1 MSDPKIKGDNTSV
14 HSHPN
19 SHIQSEKDIKAA
31 ETTHHEH
38 APSTNTSS
46 TPNENDNVQ
55 IDYTP
60 EDRDARLA
68 ARATLQNALHGI
80 PKAQLIKESDEFCD
94 AHGLEEHKDTFRKG
108 ALLAQR
114 PGEWAAIDELNA
126 EEKAAIGFEHR
137 HKWMSK
143 DLWWVV
149 GACAMGAAVQG
160 WDQTGSN
167 GANLGF
173 PQEFGINRGLDEPG
187 GAHDQWILGLVNA
200 IPYLSAPIIGCYS
213 SDPLNNLF
221 GRRGAIFI
229 AAIILIATPLAM
241 AFTHTW
247 QELLIVRIF
256 FGIGI
261 GLKDQPFQS
270 SLPLRPS
277 YNGLVLP
284 RIAPLVYE
292 KGRMPEAFKSM
303 KKLRKHD
310 VQAARDLFYAWVQWE
325 AENGCYSSDP
335 LNNLFGRRGAI
346 FIAAIILIATPLAMA
361 FTHTWQELLIV
372 RIFFGIG
379 IGLKGSTI
387 PIFSAE
393 VAPTVVR
400 GALVMMWQLW
410 TTVGIFIGFAANAI
424 VRNSGDI
431 TWRLQIGSSFI
442 PAVPLAIMVWFC
454 PESPRW
460 YMRKGRMPE
469 AFKSMKKLRKH
480 DVQAARDLFYAWV
493 QWEAE
498 KKVIGDRSMFRRF
511 ADLFTV
517 PRIRRA
523 TLAASVLH
531 AGQDLCGINTIAF
544 YSSTIF
550 VDGGASNVDALYA
563 SLGFGAL
570 NFVFTWPAVFTID
583 TFGRRT
589 LNLFFFPLMAVS
601 LLAAGMAFYIE
612 EQRIRTGIVALFI
625 YIYTIFYSI
634 GEGPIIFTYSAEVF
648 PLAHRELGQAFPVS
662 INYFVNFLLSLW
674 FPFQLKQFGGPGT
687 FGFYTETKQLSLEEL
702 DQVFS
707 VPTSVYINYQ
717 FTKWLPWAFKRYVLF
732 NRKEKLEPL
741 FHEDKDIKA

>member
-1 MSDPKIKGDNTSV
+1 MSEARIRNPGAADS
-14 HSHPN
+14 HSH
-19 SHIQSEKDIKAA
+19 SGIREKDHKV

-38 APSTNTSS
+38 APST
-46 TPNENDNVQ
+46 TPSDTQVAF
-55 IDYTP
+55 TP
-60 EDRDARLA
+60 EDREQRLA
-68 ARATLQNALHGI
+68 ARATLQNALHGV
-80 PKAQLIKESDEFCD
+80 PKEQLLQESDEFCD
-94 AHGLEEHKDTFRKG
+94 NNGLTEYKETFRKG

-114 PGEWAAIDELNA
+114 PKDWDFIEELNA
-126 EEKAAIGFEHR
+126 EEKAAVKYEHE
-137 HKWMSK
+137 HKWRMSR
-143 DLWWVV
+143 DLLWVV

-173 PQEFGINRGLDEPG
+173 PQEFGINKGLDEPG

-200 IPYLSAPIIGCYS
+200 IPYLSAPLIGCYS
-213 SDPLNNLF
+213 SDPINNLV

-229 AAIILIATPLAM
+229 AAIILIVTPICM
-241 AFTHTW
+241 
-247 QELLIVRIF
+247 
-256 FGIGI
+256 GI
-261 GLKDQPFQS
+261 
-270 SLPLRPS
+270 
-277 YNGLVLP
+277 
-284 RIAPLVYE
+284 
-292 KGRMPEAFKSM
+292 
-303 KKLRKHD
+303 
-310 VQAARDLFYAWVQWE
+310 
-325 AENGCYSSDP
+325 
-335 LNNLFGRRGAI
+335 
-346 FIAAIILIATPLAMA
+346 
-361 FTHTWQELLIV
+361 THTWQELLIV

-393 VAPTVVR
+393 VAPTVIR
-400 GALVMMWQLW
+400 GALTMGWQLW
-410 TTVGIFIGFAANAI
+410 TTVGIFIGFAANA
-424 VRNSGDI
+424 VLKDCGNI

-442 PAVPLAIMVWFC
+442 PAVPLALLVWFC

-460 YMRKGRMPE
+460 YMKKGRMPE
-469 AFKSMKKLRKH
+469 AYRSMRKLRKH
-480 DVQAARDLFYAWV
+480 DVMAARDLFYAWV

-498 KKVIGDRSMFRRF
+498 KKVIGDRSMFRRLK
-511 ADLFTV
+511 DLFTV

-570 NFVFTWPAVFTID
+570 NFVFTWPAIFTID

-612 EQRIRTGIVALFI
+612 EQRIRTGIVAMFI

-687 FGFYTETKQLSLEEL
+687 FGFYTGTNMLAFSLAFLFMRETKQLTLEEL

-707 VPTSVYINYQ
+707 VPTGVYVNYQ
-717 FTKWLPWAFKRYVLF
+717 FTKWIPWAFKRYILF
-732 NRKEKLEPL
+732 KRNVTLEPL
-741 FHEDKDIKA
+741 FYEDKDIKA

>member
-1 MSDPKIKGDNTSV
+1 MADPVDKRKLDDT
-14 HSHPN
+14 
-19 SHIQSEKDIKAA
+19 EKTGGARKDSAHNIEHGKPGSA
-31 ETTHHEH
+31 THHEH
-38 APSTNTSS
+38 ASFGNS
-46 TPNENDNVQ
+46 
-55 IDYTP
+55 TP
-60 EDRDARLA
+60 EDRDEQVA

-80 PKAQLIKESDEFCD
+80 PKGQLLSEVDEFCNV
-94 AHGLEEHKDTFRKG
+94 HGLQDQQETFRKG

-114 PGEWAAIDELNA
+114 PGEWDDIEELTDADKAAIDY
-126 EEKAAIGFEHR
+126 EHK
-137 HKWMSK
+137 HKWSMSK
-143 DLWWVV
+143 DLLWVV
-149 GACAMGAAVQG
+149 SVCAIGAAVQG

-187 GAHDQWILGLVNA
+187 GARDTWILGLVNA
-200 IPYLSAPIIGCYS
+200 IPYLSAPIVGCYAA
-213 SDPLNNLF
+213 DPLNNMF

-229 AAIILIATPLAM
+229 SAIILIATPLGM
-241 AFTHTW
+241 AFCQTW
-247 QELLIVRIF
+247 QELLGVR
-256 FGIGI
+256 
-261 GLKDQPFQS
+261 
-270 SLPLRPS
+270 
-277 YNGLVLP
+277 V
-284 RIAPLVYE
+284 
-292 KGRMPEAFKSM
+292 
-303 KKLRKHD
+303 
-310 VQAARDLFYAWVQWE
+310 
-325 AENGCYSSDP
+325 
-335 LNNLFGRRGAI
+335 LFG
-346 FIAAIILIATPLAMA
+346 
-361 FTHTWQELLIV
+361 V
-372 RIFFGIG
+372 G
-379 IGLKGSTI
+379 IGLKGATV

-393 VAPTVVR
+393 VAPTVIR
-400 GALVMMWQLW
+400 GALVMGWQLW
-410 TTVGIFIGFAANAI
+410 TTVGIVLGFAANAI

-442 PAVPLAIMVWFC
+442 PAVPLALLVFLC

-460 YMRKGRMPE
+460 YMRKGRMVE
-469 AFKSMKKLRKH
+469 AFVSMRKLRKH
-480 DVQAARDLFYAWV
+480 EVQAARDLFYAYV
-493 QWEAE
+493 QWQAE
-498 KKVIGDRSMFRRF
+498 KKVIGDRSMWRRF
-511 ADLFTV
+511 SDLFTV

-550 VDGGASNVDALYA
+550 VDGGSTVEDALYA

-662 INYFVNFLLSLW
+662 INYFINFLLSLA
-674 FPFQLKQFGGPGT
+674 FPFQLKRLGGPGT
-687 FGFYTETKQLSLEEL
+687 FGFYTGTNMLGFILAFLFMRETKQLTLEEL

-707 VPTSVYINYQ
+707 VPTRVFINYQ
-717 FTKWLPWAFKRYVLF
+717 FKQWIPWAFKRYILF
-732 NRKEKLEPL
+732 QRHAKLEPL
-741 FHEDKDIKA
+741 YHKEDIQ

>member
-1 MSDPKIKGDNTSV
+1 MSNPKINGDNTSV
-14 HSHPN
+14 RSHPN
-19 SHIQSEKDIKAA
+19 SHIHSEKDTKAA
-31 ETTHHEH
+31 ETIHHEH

-46 TPNENDNVQ
+46 APNGNDNVQ

-126 EEKAAIGFEHR
+126 EEKAAIEFEHK
-137 HKWMSK
+137 HKWRMSR

-229 AAIILIATPLAM
+229 SAIILIATPLAM

-247 QELLIVRIF
+247 QEF
-256 FGIGI
+256 
-261 GLKDQPFQS
+261 
-270 SLPLRPS
+270 
-277 YNGLVLP
+277 
-284 RIAPLVYE
+284 
-292 KGRMPEAFKSM
+292 
-303 KKLRKHD
+303 
-310 VQAARDLFYAWVQWE
+310 
-325 AENGCYSSDP
+325 
-335 LNNLFGRRGAI
+335 
-346 FIAAIILIATPLAMA
+346 
-361 FTHTWQELLIV
+361 LIV

-442 PAVPLAIMVWFC
+442 PAVPLAMMVWFC

-469 AFKSMKKLRKH
+469 AFKSMRKLRKH

-601 LLAAGMAFYIE
+601 LLAAGECCMAFYIE

-687 FGFYTETKQLSLEEL
+687 FGLYTGTNMLAFCLAFLFMRETKQLSLEEL

-732 NRKEKLEPL
+732 DRKKQLEPL
-741 FHEDKDIKA
+741 FHKDKDIKA

>member
-1 MSDPKIKGDNTSV
+1 MYNTRTGNFDAVEKAKPKAIVS
-14 HSHPN
+14 
-19 SHIQSEKDIKAA
+19 
-31 ETTHHEH
+31 HHEH
-38 APSTNTSS
+38 AEP
-46 TPNENDNVQ
+46 P
-55 IDYTP
+55 IDYTS

-68 ARATLQNALHGI
+68 ARTTLQNALHGI
-80 PKAQLIKESDEFCD
+80 PKAQLLREADDFCD
-94 AHGLEEHKDTFRKG
+94 SQGLEDFKVVFRKG

-114 PGEWAAIDELNA
+114 PKNWNDIEELDA
-126 EEKAAIGFEHR
+126 EEKAAIQYEHD
-137 HKWMSK
+137 HKWRMSK
-143 DLWWVV
+143 DLLWVV

-173 PQEFGINRGLDEPG
+173 PQEFGIAKGLDEPG

-200 IPYLSAPIIGCYS
+200 IPYLSAPLIGCTL
-213 SDPLNNLF
+213 SDPINNWL

-229 AAIILIATPLAM
+229 ASIILIATPIAM

-247 QELLIVRIF
+247 QELLITRV
-256 FGIGI
+256 
-261 GLKDQPFQS
+261 
-270 SLPLRPS
+270 
-277 YNGLVLP
+277 
-284 RIAPLVYE
+284 
-292 KGRMPEAFKSM
+292 
-303 KKLRKHD
+303 
-310 VQAARDLFYAWVQWE
+310 
-325 AENGCYSSDP
+325 
-335 LNNLFGRRGAI
+335 
-346 FIAAIILIATPLAMA
+346 
-361 FTHTWQELLIV
+361 
-372 RIFFGIG
+372 FFGIG

-393 VAPTVVR
+393 VAPTVIR
-400 GALVMMWQLW
+400 GALIMGWQLW

-424 VRNSGDI
+424 VRNCGDI

-442 PAVPLAIMVWFC
+442 PAVPLALMVWFC

-460 YMRKGRMPE
+460 YMRKGRMFK
-469 AFKSMKKLRKH
+469 AYKSMRKLRRH

-498 KKVIGDRSMFRRF
+498 KKVIGDRSLLGRF
-511 ADLFTV
+511 SDLFTV

-550 VDGGASNVDALYA
+550 VNGGASTVDALYA

-583 TFGRRT
+583 TFGRRS
-589 LNLFFFPLMAVS
+589 LNLMFFPLMAVS

-612 EQRIRTGIVALFI
+612 DQKIRTGIVAMFI

-662 INYFVNFLLSLW
+662 INYFINFLLSLW

-687 FGFYTETKQLSLEEL
+687 FGFYTGTNILAFCLAFLFMRESKQLTLEEL

-707 VPTSVYINYQ
+707 VPTSVYISYQ
-717 FTKWLPWAFKRYVLF
+717 FKKWIPWAFKRYVLF
-732 NRKEKLEPL
+732 NRRAELEPL
-741 FHEDKDIKA
+741 FYEDKDIKA

>member
-1 MSDPKIKGDNTSV
+1 MSEPKIADTSTSD
-14 HSHPN
+14 HHT
-19 SHIQSEKDIKAA
+19 QSGVQEKHHKLDIA
-31 ETTHHEH
+31 HNEH
-38 APSTNTSS
+38 APSA
-46 TPNENDNVQ
+46 TPSDTQ
-55 IDYTP
+55 IGFTP
-60 EDRDARLA
+60 EDRDERLA

-80 PKAQLIKESDEFCD
+80 PKTQLLKESDEFCD
-94 AHGLEEHKDTFRKG
+94 NNGLSEFKGTFRKG
-108 ALLAQR
+108 ALLAQK
-114 PGEWAAIDELNA
+114 PKDWDLIDELNPD
-126 EEKAAIGFEHR
+126 EKAAIKFEHE
-137 HKWMSK
+137 HKWRMSR
-143 DLWWVV
+143 DLLWVV
-149 GACAMGAAVQG
+149 GACAIGAAVQG

-167 GANLGF
+167 GANLSF
-173 PQEFGINRGLDEPG
+173 PQEFGIARGLDEPG

-229 AAIILIATPLAM
+229 SAIILIATPIAM
-241 AFTHTW
+241 
-247 QELLIVRIF
+247 
-256 FGIGI
+256 G
-261 GLKDQPFQS
+261 
-270 SLPLRPS
+270 
-277 YNGLVLP
+277 
-284 RIAPLVYE
+284 
-292 KGRMPEAFKSM
+292 
-303 KKLRKHD
+303 
-310 VQAARDLFYAWVQWE
+310 
-325 AENGCYSSDP
+325 
-335 LNNLFGRRGAI
+335 
-346 FIAAIILIATPLAMA
+346 

-393 VAPTVVR
+393 VAPTVIR
-400 GALVMMWQLW
+400 GALVMFWQLW
-410 TTVGIFIGFAANAI
+410 TTIGIFVGFSANAI
-424 VRNSGDI
+424 VKDTGTI
-431 TWRLQIGSSFI
+431 AWRLQIGSSFI
-442 PAVPLAIMVWFC
+442 PAVPLAIMIWFC

-460 YMRKGRMPE
+460 YMRKGKMSQ
-469 AFKSMKKLRKH
+469 AFKSMRKLRRH

-511 ADLFTV
+511 MDLFTV

-550 VDGGASNVDALYA
+550 VEGGATNAQALYA

-570 NFVFTWPAVFTID
+570 NFVFTWPAIFTID

-601 LLAAGMAFYIE
+601 LLAAGEFYFSLLS
-612 EQRIRTGIVALFI
+612 RTAALTTRFI

-687 FGFYTETKQLSLEEL
+687 FGFYTGTNILAFCLAFLFMRETKQLTLEEL

-707 VPTSVYINYQ
+707 VPTSVYVNYQ
-717 FTKWLPWAFKRYVLF
+717 FTKWIPWAFKRYILF
-732 NRKEKLEPL
+732 NKRVVLEPL
-741 FHEDKDIKA
+741 FYEDKDIKA